1 MSMRK
6 ILLGVAA
13 GAVGLSALLF
23 SRGKESSDGSASGAG
38 KQKSWVRSTRLA
50 EGVDHPLGL
59 AVDGDHLYFVSGGF
73 VRAENAVRRVPTAG
87 GPVET
92 LVKIGTLIGGELAVD
107 ATHVYFT
114 SDGDN
119 AILRVSKSGGE
130 ATQLAKVAAPKYL
143 ALDATHVYFVT
154 LSRED
159 SGGTVQR
166 IAKTGGAP
174 EVLTSGQPGLDSV
187 VLDAQHV
194 YFRSNKGLWKL
205 AKSGGAPQNLLPIT
219 GKQNLKRL
227 VADDSHLYFFLET
240 STSGKFAVARLPK
253 NGGTPETLSPIVD
266 SAGRLALSDSHVYFF
281 RAAGLY
287 DNVLAKVPK
296 AGGEAET
303 VDGAGPNN
311 GYLTVAFGNAY
322 FPDVATI
329 YRVPK

>member
-23 SRGKESSDGSASGAG
+23 SRGKESSEGGAN
-38 KQKSWVRSTRLA
+38 KPKTWVRSTRLA
-50 EGVDHPLGL
+50 DNVDHPLGL
-59 AVDGDHLYFVSGGF
+59 AVDGEHLYFVSGGF

-92 LVKIGTLIGGELAVD
+92 LVKISSLIGGELAVD

-114 SDGDN
+114 SDSDN

-154 LSRED
+154 LSREAN
-159 SGGTVQR
+159 GGTVQR
-166 IAKTGGAP
+166 IAKAGGPP

-187 VLDAQHV
+187 VVDAQHV
-194 YFRSNKGLWKL
+194 YFRSNQGLWKL
-205 AKSGGAPQNLLPIT
+205 AKTGGAPQSLVTIT
-219 GKQNLKRL
+219 EKQNLKRL
-227 VADDSHLYFFLET
+227 VADDSYLYFFLET
-240 STSGKFAVARLPK
+240 SRSGKFAVARLSK
-253 NGGTPETLSPIVD
+253 NGGTPEVLSPIVD

-281 RAAGLY
+281 RAASLN
-287 DNVLAKVPK
+287 DNVLAKVAK
-296 AGGEAET
+296 TGGEAET

-311 GYLTVAFGNAY
+311 GYLTVAYGNAY

>member
-23 SRGKESSDGSASGAG
+23 SKGKDAGDAGAS
-38 KQKSWVRSTRLA
+38 KPKSWVRSTHLA
-50 EGVDHPLGL
+50 DNVDHPLGL
-59 AVDGDHLYFVSGGF
+59 VVDGDYLYFVSGGF

-92 LVKIGTLIGGELAVD
+92 LVKIGSLIGGELAVD

-119 AILRVSKSGGE
+119 AIMRVSKTGGE

-154 LSRED
+154 LARED

-166 IAKTGGAP
+166 IAKAGGAP

-187 VLDAQHV
+187 VVDAQHV
-194 YFRSNKGLWKL
+194 YFRSNKGVWKL
-205 AKSGGAPQNLLPIT
+205 AKTGGAPQNLVPAT
-219 GKQNLKRL
+219 EKQKVLRL

-240 STSGKFAVARLPK
+240 SAAGKYAVARLPK
-253 NGGTPETLSPIVD
+253 NGGTPETLSPVVD
-266 SAGRLALSDSHVYFF
+266 SAGRLALSDTHVYFF
-281 RAAGLY
+281 RAANLN
-287 DNVLAKVPK
+287 DNLLAKVPK
-296 AGGEAET
+296 AGGPAET